1 MISEKLIRCGFI
13 KDENGLLLNE
23 VLKDNAYLKEVHID
37 IYSEHP
43 LVSPTAFM
51 LLLRTTEYNA
61 TVSNDGN
68 RIVLKKN
75 DTYGTHFMNVL
86 FSKIT
91 ECYCKVSEGF
101 SEFIFNIQNI
111 YYRITVS
118 N

>member
-13 KDENGLLLNE
+13 EDENGLLLNE
-23 VLKDNAYLKEVHID
+23 VFKDNGYLGKVHID

-51 LLLRTTEYNA
+51 LLLRTIEYNA
-61 TVSNDGN
+61 TVSNDGS

-75 DTYGTHFMNVL
+75 DTYETHFMNIL

-91 ECYCKVSEGF
+91 ECYYKVSEEF
-101 SEFIFNIQNI
+101 FEFIFNIQNI

>member
-1 MISEKLIRCGFI
+1 MISEKMVRCGFTND
-13 KDENGLLLNE
+13 KNGSLLNE

-51 LLLRTTEYNA
+51 LLLRTAEYNA

-75 DTYGTHFMNVL
+75 DTYETHFMNVL

-91 ECYCKVSEGF
+91 ECYCNVSEEF
-101 SEFIFNIQNI
+101 SEFIFNIQNT
-111 YYRITVS
+111 YYRITIS